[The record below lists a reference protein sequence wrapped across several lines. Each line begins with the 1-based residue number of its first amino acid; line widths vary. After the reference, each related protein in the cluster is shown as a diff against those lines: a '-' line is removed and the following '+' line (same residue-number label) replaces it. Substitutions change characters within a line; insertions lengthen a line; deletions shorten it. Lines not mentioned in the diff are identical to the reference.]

1 VIRVVFD
8 TVVFVRSLIN
18 PRSRC
23 GRLLFNY
30 ADRYKLCLSAPIVEE
45 ILNVLRRP
53 ELTRKFRGLG
63 SEGVASVLN
72 LIGQAEI
79 VEITHLEP
87 VSRDVKDDKFL
98 ATAVGANA
106 GFLVSEG
113 RDLLDIDEYGA
124 IKIVDSATFL
134 DILHDQLT

>member
-18 PRSRC
+18 PRSSC
-23 GRLLFNY
+23 GRLVFNY
-30 ADRYKLCLSAPIVEE
+30 ADQYKLCLSAPIVEE

-63 SEGVASVLN
+63 SEGVASVLD

-106 GFLVSEG
+106 GFLVSED
-113 RDLLDIDEYGA
+113 RDLLDIGEYGA

>member
-1 VIRVVFD
+1 
-8 TVVFVRSLIN
+8 
-18 PRSRC
+18 
-23 GRLLFNY
+23 LLFNY
-30 ADRYKLCLSAPIVEE
+30 ADQYKLCLSAPIVEE

-63 SEGVASVLN
+63 SEGVASVLD

-106 GFLVSEG
+106 GFLVSED
-113 RDLLDIDEYGA
+113 RDLLDIGEYGA